1 MKVVSQLAFLGF
13 FSFLLSSCYTSRI
26 VLDVPEHLSGAAQKI
41 SVGGVRGSGFPGTKR
56 KIKFDHE
63 YTGTFKNGWRVESS
77 VFDQAPG
84 GIFSEE
90 AFKRSLL
97 SNYGLDINETS
108 TSERDKF
115 QFRVSDKQQSVLV
128 LCKQLTSSNGTSYR
142 YKNKREISILNKESS
157 NFTAVVSILNESV
170 NKGWRMEMT
179 NVRENP
185 DGSLF
190 GILQQGMPIETGV
203 LTNGIDSLTV
213 SPVFVRSM
221 GKNANNAST
230 EQAPFQVVG
239 GYQFKN
245 GEQVVGIVDLFNPTV
260 WLFPST
266 DSKHK
271 VIITAASTAL
281 LLRNR

>member
-1 MKVVSQLAFLGF
+1 MRIVNLLVFLGI

-26 VLDVPEHLSGAAQKI
+26 VLDVPEQLSGAAQKI

-56 KIKFDHE
+56 KIKFDQE

-77 VFDQAPG
+77 VFDRTPG

-90 AFKRSLL
+90 AFKRGLL
-97 SNYGLDINETS
+97 SNYGLDVNETS
-108 TSERDKF
+108 TRQKDKF
-115 QFRVSDKQQSVLV
+115 QFSVSDKQQSVLV
-128 LCKQLTSSNGTSYR
+128 FCKQLTSSNATSYR
-142 YKNKREISILNKESS
+142 YKDKREISVLNKESS
-157 NFTAVVSILNESV
+157 SFTAFISILDEAV

-190 GILQQGMPIETGV
+190 GILQQGMPKETGV
-203 LTNGIDSLTV
+203 LTNGIDSLIV

-221 GKNANNAST
+221 GKVTSNAST
-230 EQAPFQVVG
+230 EQTAFQVVG
-239 GYQFKN
+239 GYQFRN

-266 DSKHK
+266 DNKHK